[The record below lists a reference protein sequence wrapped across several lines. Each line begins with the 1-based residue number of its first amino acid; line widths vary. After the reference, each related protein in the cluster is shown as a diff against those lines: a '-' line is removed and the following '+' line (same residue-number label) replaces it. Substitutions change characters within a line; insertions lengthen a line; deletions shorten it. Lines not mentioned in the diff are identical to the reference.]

1 MEQALIVRRWRRY
14 GADRL
19 YVTADTGA
27 PLGSVDLATGQVAL
41 TAPRGGGG
49 ADAAGGAAAGVVLAE
64 AVRRAAQAYLR
75 SDLPEVVVPVAE
87 LIAPPAPVAG
97 VAETR
102 LRGRR
107 ARTASD
113 GAPETDPRTSGT
125 APRDVQDPSARGRH
139 RAEGL
144 VSPRVDGEPHPWHGD
159 LRESLCDRLDRLG
172 LEGWHVLHDVPVGRQ
187 GSVVAHLLIGPPGA
201 FAVAG
206 HESTAAPD
214 DADWLGGAPGATRFL
229 PADGVPAAQA
239 GQAGLSAPAAPA
251 ASLTP
256 RHYVLDGR
264 YLSADGQ
271 GVPDLRDVRLTAARA
286 GSLLRAAVGSAVTV
300 RGVLV
305 VHGTVEHRDP
315 APFDALVV
323 ADGSVPEVFAT
334 LPQRWTPGRVD
345 AVAAV
350 ARRRATWAL
359 SRAV

>member
-27 PLGSVDLATGQVAL
+27 PVGSVDLATGQVAL
-41 TAPRGGGG
+41 AARPGGGS
-49 ADAAGGAAAGVVLAE
+49 AAGGAAAGVVLAE

-75 SDLPEVVVPVAE
+75 ADLPEVVVPVAD
-87 LIAPPAPVAG
+87 LVPPPTPADG
-97 VAETR
+97 VPETR
-102 LRGRR
+102 VRGRR
-107 ARTASD
+107 ARTT
-113 GAPETDPRTSGT
+113 PEAGPRTPDDPR
-125 APRDVQDPSARGRH
+125 DPSARGRH
-139 RAEGL
+139 RAEDL
-144 VSPRVDGEPHPWHGD
+144 VSPRADGEPHPWHGA
-159 LRESLCDRLDRLG
+159 LRESLCDRLDRLA

-187 GSVVAHLLIGPPGA
+187 GSVVAHLLVGPPGA

-206 HESTAAPD
+206 HESPTAPE
-214 DADWLGGAPGATRFL
+214 DADWLTGASGAPHFL
-229 PADGVPAAQA
+229 PADGDRVA
-239 GQAGLSAPAAPA
+239 
-251 ASLTP
+251 P

-264 YLSADGQ
+264 YLSADGH

-305 VHGTVEHRDP
+305 VHGTVEHREP

-323 ADGSVPEVFAT
+323 ADGAVPEVFAT

>member
-41 TAPRGGGG
+41 EALPG
-49 ADAAGGAAAGVVLAE
+49 ASSAAAGAGASPGAPAAAGDLLAE

-75 SDLPEVVVPVAE
+75 ADLPEVVVPVAE
-87 LIAPPAPVAG
+87 LVRPPAPAAAT
-97 VAETR
+97 AEPAR
-102 LRGRR
+102 ARGRR
-107 ARTASD
+107 ARTTPAGAAEPPASV
-113 GAPETDPRTSGT
+113 
-125 APRDVQDPSARGRH
+125 PRDPAARGRH
-139 RAEGL
+139 RADGL
-144 VSPRVDGEPHPWHGD
+144 VRPWADGEHHAW
-159 LRESLCDRLDRLG
+159 REEPAETLCDRLDRLV

-187 GSVVAHLLIGPPGA
+187 GSVVAHLLVGGPGA

-206 HESTAAPD
+206 ASRAAAADGD
-214 DADWLGGAPGATRFL
+214 DAVAHDGAPGA
-229 PADGVPAAQA
+229 G
-239 GQAGLSAPAAPA
+239 SA
-251 ASLTP
+251 SGP
-256 RHYVLDGR
+256 RRYVLDGR
-264 YLSADGQ
+264 YLSADGH

-305 VHGTVEHRDP
+305 VPGTVEHRAP

-323 ADGSVPEVFAT
+323 PDGSVPEVFAT

-359 SRAV
+359 SRAL

>member
-41 TAPRGGGG
+41 EALPGVSTATTDAG
-49 ADAAGGAAAGVVLAE
+49 APGSAGDLLAQ

-75 SDLPEVVVPVAE
+75 ADLPEVVVPVAE
-87 LIAPPAPVAG
+87 LVAAPALEAVAPVPAR
-97 VAETR
+97 V
-102 LRGRR
+102 RGRR
-107 ARTASD
+107 ARSTPA
-113 GAPETDPRTSGT
+113 GAPEPAPS
-125 APRDVQDPSARGRH
+125 APRDPAARGRH
-139 RAEGL
+139 RADGL
-144 VSPRVDGEPHPWHGD
+144 VSPWADGEHHAWRDGPA
-159 LRESLCDRLDRLG
+159 ETLCDRLDRLV

-187 GSVVAHLLIGPPGA
+187 GSVVAHLLVGTPGA

-206 HESTAAPD
+206 ASHTSTGDGEDGEGTAPS
-214 DADWLGGAPGATRFL
+214 G
-229 PADGVPAAQA
+229 
-239 GQAGLSAPAAPA
+239 
-251 ASLTP
+251 P
-256 RHYVLDGR
+256 RRYVLDGR
-264 YLSADGQ
+264 YLSADGH

-323 ADGSVPEVFAT
+323 PDASVPGVFST
-334 LPQRWTPGRVD
+334 LPQRWSPGRVD

-359 SRAV
+359 SRAL

>member
-41 TAPRGGGG
+41 EALPG
-49 ADAAGGAAAGVVLAE
+49 ASSVTTPASGTPGAASDLLAE

-75 SDLPEVVVPVAE
+75 ADLPEVVVPVAE
-87 LIAPPAPVAG
+87 LIGPAVPAAAPAVPEAS
-97 VAETR
+97 R
-102 LRGRR
+102 SRGRR
-107 ARTASD
+107 ARPAAE
-113 GAPETDPRTSGT
+113 GAPEGGSEP
-125 APRDVQDPSARGRH
+125 APRDPAARGRH
-139 RAEGL
+139 RADGL
-144 VSPRVDGEPHPWHGD
+144 VSPRADGEQHAWRGE
-159 LRESLCDRLDRLG
+159 LRESLCDRLDRLV
-172 LEGWHVLHDVPVGRQ
+172 LDGWHVLHDVPVGRQ
-187 GSVVAHLLIGPPGA
+187 GSVVAHLLVGAPGA

-206 HESTAAPD
+206 TSRPPAPD
-214 DADWLGGAPGATRFL
+214 GDQAPDAPLR
-229 PADGVPAAQA
+229 
-239 GQAGLSAPAAPA
+239 
-251 ASLTP
+251 
-256 RHYVLDGR
+256 YVLDGR
-264 YLSADGQ
+264 YLSADGC

-305 VHGTVEHRDP
+305 VHGTVEHREP

-323 ADGSVPEVFAT
+323 PDGSVPEVFAT

-359 SRAV
+359 SRAL